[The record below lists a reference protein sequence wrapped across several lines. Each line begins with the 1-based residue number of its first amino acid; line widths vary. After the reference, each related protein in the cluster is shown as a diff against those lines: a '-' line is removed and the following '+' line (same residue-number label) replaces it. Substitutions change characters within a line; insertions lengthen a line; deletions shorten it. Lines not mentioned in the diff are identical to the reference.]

1 MQGFTP
7 KKIIL
12 EDSLTKRGHI
22 LHWVNVHVCVQ
33 QHHNHFIQS

>member
-12 EDSLTKRGHI
+12 EDFLTKRDHM
-22 LHWVNVHVCVQ
+22 LHWVNVYVCVQ
-33 QHHNHFIQS
+33 QHHYHFIQS